1 MSDTPAATVTTLHR
15 CVVPHRHEV
24 VEAAAA
30 ADTLIS
36 CGGVANDVCE
46 NRLCSQGCEALYL

>member
-1 MSDTPAATVTTLHR
+1 MSDTPLAATVTTLHR

-24 VEAAAA
+24 VEAAAV

-36 CGGVANDVCE
+36 CWGAENDAC
-46 NRLCSQGCEALYL
+46 